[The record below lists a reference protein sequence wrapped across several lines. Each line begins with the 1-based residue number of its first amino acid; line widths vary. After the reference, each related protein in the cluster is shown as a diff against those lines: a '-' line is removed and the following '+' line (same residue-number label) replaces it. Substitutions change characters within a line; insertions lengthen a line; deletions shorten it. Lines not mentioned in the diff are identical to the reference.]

1 MKDILKPLEII
12 LIMKIKDLIEFLE
25 EENPKAKVIF
35 EFEDQELTVD
45 ELGTESSDS
54 LVVIKLL
61 EK

>member
-1 MKDILKPLEII
+1 VKDTWKPLEII